1 MTELSSFEF
10 AALLLG
16 EELVSATKTEFV
28 ILLKGRSAT
37 AAVRLVS
44 PTDGASA
51 VVWDHA
57 EGTQMLL
64 CGQTDYVKAEF
75 ARLAANLSVRRRLA
89 HRLRSLFAGREM
101 RGQLATFRQFASGL
115 HRLVARNA
123 VRGHVQAAE

>member
-16 EELVSATKTEFV
+16 EELVSAIRTEFV
-28 ILLKGRSAT
+28 ILLKGQTAT
-37 AAVRLVS
+37 ATVRLVS
-44 PTDGASA
+44 PTDGTSA

-64 CGQTDYVKAEF
+64 CGQPDYVKAEF
-75 ARLAANLSVRRRLA
+75 SRLAANLSARRRLA
-89 HRLRSLFAGREM
+89 HRLRTFVMGREM
-101 RGQLATFRQFASGL
+101 RGQLAIFREFACGL
-115 HRLVARNA
+115 RRLVARNA